1 MSTSFSNH
9 KALCRPTCLQV
20 SQTTRLCAVLHVYKF
35 LMPQVF
41 VSSYDIAH
49 RYRDSEAYKYLLG
62 RTSLTAEDAFD
73 FLKKTT
79 MMRRIGNLTL
89 CEQRDTQDKEAN
101 GNQEQAVGFSVKNTV
116 LFPSEVEKVS
126 LETYCL
132 SDEARL
138 TVVFS
143 PIRMPCSGAPNW
155 FHDKTLNNKPLSSY
169 N

>member
-1 MSTSFSNH
+1 M
-9 KALCRPTCLQV
+9 Q
-20 SQTTRLCAVLHVYKF
+20 
-35 LMPQVF
+35 
-41 VSSYDIAH
+41 
-49 RYRDSEAYKYLLG
+49 
-62 RTSLTAEDAFD
+62 
-73 FLKKTT
+73 
-79 MMRRIGNLTL
+79 RRIGNLTL